1 MKTTHFFGAALLGL
15 SLSFSAHAQTPV
27 LGAPGTM
34 STPGAPATSA
44 TGTGT
49 IVPGQPSTVMP
60 GNGTGTTIGTGTLPA
75 GTTTPIGTVSGTT
88 TSPNGL
94 PTRNVDGGT
103 LTPSQQMGAPGSQST
118 RRTTNS
124 RTRTTTGTAPR
135 P

>member
-15 SLSFSAHAQTPV
+15 ATTFSAHAQTPV
-27 LGAPGTM
+27 VGAPGTM

-60 GNGTGTTIGTGTLPA
+60 GASTGAGTVIGTGTLPA
-75 GTTTPIGTVSGTT
+75 GTTTPIGTSGTM
-88 TSPNGL
+88 SPNGM

-103 LTPSQQMGAPGSQST
+103 LTPGSQMGTPGSQST
-118 RRTTNS
+118 RRST
-124 RTRTTTGTAPR
+124 RARTTTTVR